1 MVERGL
7 SIVVG
12 GEGDASGCVGLVV
25 GCWWL
30 KVEKKSNPNAIEH
43 NACQDVFPVEDGQC
57 LTKIVT
63 TQCNR
68 PSRKQNFSEGR

>member
-12 GEGDASGCVGLVV
+12 GEGDASGGVGL
-25 GCWWL
+25 CWWL

-43 NACQDVFPVEDGQC
+43 MH
-57 LTKIVT
+57 T
-63 TQCNR
+63 R
-68 PSRKQNFSEGR
+68 MFSCGTRTVLD